1 MVGKVLAA
9 SRRVKT
15 SQATFWTERGVS
27 DFSRNFYRHWKGAL
41 RRDVVVLLKASVSR
55 LPWERDMRPVLKH
68 QLGPQEAAR
77 CPPQLARGCGTQQI
91 PT

>member
-15 SQATFWTERGVS
+15 SQAILWTEHGVS
-27 DFSRNFYRHWKGAL
+27 DFSRNFYRRWKGAL
-41 RRDVVVLLKASVSR
+41 RRAVVLLKASVSQ
-55 LPWERDMRPVLKH
+55 LPWERDSRPVLKH

-77 CPPQLARGCGTQQI
+77 CPPQLARRCGTQQI